1 MHSILRTG
9 LAAIILTF
17 GLVASA
23 LAAGP
28 HVNATSTDLALRGYD
43 PVAYFTVGAPTPGD
57 FNITAEHDGAIY
69 RFASEENKATFLA
82 DPQAYVPAYGG
93 YCAFGAAQGFK
104 FDGDPE
110 VWAIVDDKLYLNLA
124 PSIQTFWNE
133 DRSGFIDKANTNW
146 KDIATKTPQEL
157 NQ

>member
-1 MHSILRTG
+1 MQNILRTG
-9 LAAIILTF
+9 LAAIIVTI
-17 GLVASA
+17 GIVASA

-28 HVNATSTDLALRGYD
+28 HVNATSTGLALRGYD

-57 FNITAEHDGAIY
+57 FNITAEHKGAVY
-69 RFASEENKATFLA
+69 RFANEENKATFLA
-82 DPQAYVPAYGG
+82 DPQAYAPAYGG

-104 FDGDPE
+104 FDGDPS

-124 PSIQTFWNE
+124 PAIQGYWNE
-133 DRSGFIDKANTNW
+133 DRSGFIEKANANW
-146 KDIATKTPQEL
+146 QEIAPKTPQEL